1 MSMGCPCCVGRN
13 AIWLMAIQ
21 PNKDELFCEPLHHLA
36 TWAGEFAAAHR
47 HKYTYLAN
55 CGAKRT
61 RGFDLSADY

>member
-1 MSMGCPCCVGRN
+1 
-13 AIWLMAIQ
+13 MAIQ

-61 RGFDLSADY
+61 RDFDLSADY